1 MISKEDMQNFDDYSK
16 WVEDKIITDPQDRLN
31 ENVLGL
37 CEEAGEV
44 AAKIK
49 KRIRDKLKLTPEAIL
64 GESGDVLFY
73 TTALAD
79 YYNAHLT
86 HLMLQHLMKL
96 HGREARGTLKGG
108 GENR

>member
-44 AAKIK
+44 AGKIK
-49 KRIRDKLKLTPEAIL
+49 KRIRDKLKVTPEAII
-64 GESGDVLFY
+64 GELGDVLFY
-73 TTALAD
+73 TVALA
-79 YYNAHLT
+79 NIFGGNLRKVMEMNMA
-86 HLMLQHLMKL
+86 KL
-96 HGREARGTLKGG
+96 DDREQRGVLKGSG
-108 GENR
+108 DNR